1 MTNNDPNSNPAQSNL
16 MTEHPDTPIPTP
28 SQETATVEVPATL
41 EVPLDAPADWEPEGD
56 TEPEDD
62 DVCLEGDNH
71 DHAQD
76 AL

>member
-1 MTNNDPNSNPAQSNL
+1 MTNNDSNSNL
-16 MTEHPDTPIPTP
+16 
-28 SQETATVEVPATL
+28 ATL
-41 EVPLDAPADWEPEGD
+41 EVPLDAPEDWEPEGY

>member
-1 MTNNDPNSNPAQSNL
+1 MTNNDPNSNPA
-16 MTEHPDTPIPTP
+16 
-28 SQETATVEVPATL
+28 PATL
-41 EVPLDAPADWEPEGD
+41 EVPLDAPEDWEPEGD